1 MLIALIIYG
10 GDDMFQKYNSLGI
23 IVICTMFL
31 FVACSKNDKEL
42 KEIQKANYLVSYSN
56 AMKNGGYIYAYDK
69 KGNEISKIEVDGQ
82 SMMSN
87 AKDEKGYYFSS
98 NRNNNHY
105 VIDKTGEMQEINRP
119 KQLQNVNAGAY
130 FIHAEQGYVYYDVN
144 IGLIDE
150 KKGYTSELV
159 YWKESNKRQESVELK
174 GTIQG
179 AHIIE
184 NNIFAFSQTLD
195 KVYISEI
202 DLITNKK
209 TNEFEIPNENVYFAP
224 TAQKVIFQKY
234 KDKLLLAL
242 SDNVNQKLPSKLMM
256 INPKTRVVE
265 KETIL
270 DEKQFIPILVQVI
283 DNKVYILDQD
293 EKVKELDENLNIIR
307 SYSLQSDTKIA
318 REDKGICDIQVKEN
332 KIYILY
338 KDMNSRSKTKQ
349 LVAEIEGYDLLT
361 GASVDKTTLQ
371 LDKKWD
377 DITFLALKE

>member
-1 MLIALIIYG
+1 MLK
-10 GDDMFQKYNSLGI
+10 KYIS
-23 IVICTMFL
+23 IVKVIICTMFL
-31 FVACSKNDKEL
+31 FVGCSKNVNGGKEL
-42 KEIQKANYLVSYSN
+42 KNIQQADYLVSYSN
-56 AMKNGGYIYAYDK
+56 AMKDGGYIYAYDK
-69 KGNEISKIEVDGQ
+69 KGNTISKMEVDGQ

-105 VIDKTGEMQEINRP
+105 AINKTGKVQGINRP
-119 KQLQNVNAGAY
+119 KELQEVNAGAY

-144 IGLIDE
+144 IGLVDE

-159 YWKESNKRQESVELK
+159 YWKDSDKRQESVELK

-184 NNIFAFSQTLD
+184 NHIYVFSQTLD

-202 DLITNKK
+202 DLVTNKK

-224 TAQKVIFQKY
+224 TAQKIIFQKY
-234 KDKLLLAL
+234 KDKLLFVL
-242 SDNVNQKLPSKLMM
+242 SDNVNQKLPPKLIMV
-256 INPKTRVVE
+256 NTKTRVVE

-270 DEKQFIPILVQVI
+270 DEKQFIPVLVQVI
-283 DNKVYILDQD
+283 EDKVYILNND

-307 SYSLQSDTKIA
+307 TYSLQSDTKIA

-338 KDMNSRSKTKQ
+338 KDMNSKSKTKQ
-349 LVAEIEGYDLLT
+349 LVAEIEEYDLLT

>member
-1 MLIALIIYG
+1 MR
-10 GDDMFQKYNSLGI
+10 GDDIFQKYNSLAI

-31 FVACSKNDKEL
+31 FVACSKSDKEL
-42 KEIQKANYLVSYSN
+42 KNIQQADYLVSYSN

-69 KGNEISKIEVDGQ
+69 KGHEISKVEVDGQ

-87 AKDEKGYYFSS
+87 AKDEKGYYFLS

-105 VIDKTGEMQEINRP
+105 AIDRTGKIQEISRP
-119 KQLQNVNAGAY
+119 KQLQDVNAGAY

-144 IGLIDE
+144 IGLVDE

-159 YWKESNKRQESVELK
+159 YWKDSDKRQESVELK

-184 NNIFAFSQTLD
+184 NHIYAFSQTLD

-202 DLITNKK
+202 DLNTNKK

-224 TAQKVIFQKY
+224 TPQKVIFQKY
-234 KDKLLLAL
+234 KDKLILAL

-256 INPKTRVVE
+256 IDPKTKVVE
-265 KETIL
+265 KETVL
-270 DEKQFIPILVQVI
+270 DDKQFIPVLVQVY
-283 DNKVYILDQD
+283 DNKVYVLNHD
-293 EKVKELDENLNIIR
+293 EKIKELDENLNIIR
-307 SYSLQSDTKIA
+307 TYSLQSDTKIA
-318 REDKGICDIQVKEN
+318 REDKGISDIQVHGN
-332 KIYILY
+332 KLYILY
-338 KDMNSRSKTKQ
+338 KDMNPKSKTKQ

-361 GASVDKTTLQ
+361 GASIEKTTLQ

-377 DITFLALKE
+377 DITVLIMKE

>member
-1 MLIALIIYG
+1 ML
-10 GDDMFQKYNSLGI
+10 QKYTSLGI

-42 KEIQKANYLVSYSN
+42 QNIQQADYLVSYSN
-56 AMKNGGYIYAYDK
+56 AMKDGGYIYAYDK
-69 KGNEISKIEVDGQ
+69 KGNEISKMEVDGQ
-82 SMMSN
+82 GMMSN

-98 NRNNNHY
+98 SRNNKHY
-105 VIDKTGEMQEINRP
+105 AINKTGKVQEINRP
-119 KQLQNVNAGAY
+119 KELQDVNAGAY

-144 IGLIDE
+144 VGLVDE

-159 YWKESNKRQESVELK
+159 YWKENEKRQESVELK

-179 AHIIE
+179 AHVIE
-184 NNIFAFSQTLD
+184 NNIYAFSQTLD
-195 KVYISEI
+195 QVFISEI
-202 DLITNKK
+202 DLNTNEK
-209 TNEFEIPNENVYFAP
+209 TNEFEIPNENVYFAS
-224 TAQKVIFQKY
+224 TTQKVIFQKY

-265 KETIL
+265 KEVIL
-270 DEKQFIPILVQVI
+270 DEKQFIPVLVQVS

-293 EKVKELDENLNIIR
+293 EKMKELDENLKIIR
-307 SYSLQSDTKIA
+307 TYSLQSDKNTKIA
-318 REDKGICDIQVKEN
+318 REDKGIYDIQVQQN

-338 KDMNSRSKTKQ
+338 KDMNSKSKTKQ

-361 GASVDKTTLQ
+361 GASMEKTVLQ
-371 LDKKWD
+371 LEKKWE
-377 DITFLALKE
+377 DITFLMVKE

>member
-1 MLIALIIYG
+1 
-10 GDDMFQKYNSLGI
+10 MFQKCNSLTI

-31 FVACSKNDKEL
+31 FVACSKSDTEL
-42 KEIQKANYLVSYSN
+42 KDIQKADYLVSYSN
-56 AMKNGGYIYAYDK
+56 AMKAGSYIYAYDK
-69 KGNEISKIEVDGQ
+69 KGNTISKMEVDGQ
-82 SMMSN
+82 SMISN

-105 VIDKTGEMQEINRP
+105 AIDETGKMQEISRP
-119 KQLQNVNAGAY
+119 KQLQDVNAGAY

-159 YWKESNKRQESVELK
+159 YWKDSDKRQESVELK

-184 NNIFAFSQTLD
+184 NHIYAFSQTLD

-202 DLITNKK
+202 DLVTNKK
-209 TNEFEIPNENVYFAP
+209 TGEFEIPNENVYFAP
-224 TAQKVIFQKY
+224 TPQKVIFQKY
-234 KDKLLLAL
+234 KDKLILAL
-242 SDNVNQKLPSKLMM
+242 SDNVNQKLSSKLMM

-265 KETIL
+265 KEAVL
-270 DEKQFIPILVQVI
+270 DDERFIPVLVQVI
-283 DNKVYILDQD
+283 DNKVYILNND

-307 SYSLQSDTKIA
+307 TYSLQSDKNTKIT
-318 REDKGICDIQVKEN
+318 REDKGIFDIQVHGN
-332 KIYILY
+332 KLYMLY
-338 KDMNSRSKTKQ
+338 KDMNPKSKTKQ

-361 GASVDKTTLQ
+361 GASIEKTTLQ

-377 DITFLALKE
+377 DITFLIMKE

>member
-1 MLIALIIYG
+1 MWGDCML
-10 GDDMFQKYNSLGI
+10 QKYTSLGI

-31 FVACSKNDKEL
+31 FVACSKKDKGL
-42 KEIQKANYLVSYSN
+42 QNIQQADYLVSYSN
-56 AMKNGGYIYAYDK
+56 AMKDGGYIYAYDK
-69 KGNEISKIEVDGQ
+69 KGNEISKMEVDGQ
-82 SMMSN
+82 GMMSN

-98 NRNNNHY
+98 SRNNKHY
-105 VIDKTGEMQEINRP
+105 AINKTGKVQEINRP
-119 KQLQNVNAGAY
+119 KELQDVNAGAY

-144 IGLIDE
+144 VGLVDE

-159 YWKESNKRQESVELK
+159 YWKENEKRQESVELK

-179 AHIIE
+179 AHVIE
-184 NNIFAFSQTLD
+184 NNIYAFSQTLD
-195 KVYISEI
+195 QVFISEI
-202 DLITNKK
+202 DLNTNEK
-209 TNEFEIPNENVYFAP
+209 TNEFEIPNENVYFAS
-224 TAQKVIFQKY
+224 TTQKVIFQKY

-270 DEKQFIPILVQVI
+270 DEKQFIPVLVQVS

-307 SYSLQSDTKIA
+307 TYSLQSDKNTKII
-318 REDKGICDIQVKEN
+318 REDKGIYDIQVQEN

-338 KDMNSRSKTKQ
+338 KDMNSKSKTKQ

-361 GASVDKTTLQ
+361 GASMEKTVLQ
-371 LDKKWD
+371 LEKKWE
-377 DITFLALKE
+377 DITFLIVKE

>member
-1 MLIALIIYG
+1 
-10 GDDMFQKYNSLGI
+10 MFQKCNSLTI

-31 FVACSKNDKEL
+31 FVACSKSDTEL
-42 KEIQKANYLVSYSN
+42 KDIQKADYLVSYSN
-56 AMKNGGYIYAYDK
+56 AMKSGSYIYAYDK
-69 KGNEISKIEVDGQ
+69 KGNTISKMEVDGQ
-82 SMMSN
+82 SMISN

-105 VIDKTGEMQEINRP
+105 AIDETGKMQEISRP
-119 KQLQNVNAGAY
+119 KQLQDVNAGAY

-159 YWKESNKRQESVELK
+159 YWKDSDKRQESVELK

-184 NNIFAFSQTLD
+184 NHIYAFSQTLD

-202 DLITNKK
+202 DLVTNKK
-209 TNEFEIPNENVYFAP
+209 TGEFEIPNENVYFAP
-224 TAQKVIFQKY
+224 TPQKVIFQKY
-234 KDKLLLAL
+234 KDKLILAL
-242 SDNVNQKLPSKLMM
+242 SDNVNQKLSSKLMM

-265 KETIL
+265 KEAVL
-270 DEKQFIPILVQVI
+270 DDERFIPVLVQVI
-283 DNKVYILDQD
+283 DNKVYILNND

-307 SYSLQSDTKIA
+307 TYSLQSDKNTKIT
-318 REDKGICDIQVKEN
+318 REDKGIFDIQVHGN
-332 KIYILY
+332 KLYMLY
-338 KDMNSRSKTKQ
+338 KDMNPKSKTKQ

-361 GASVDKTTLQ
+361 GASIEKTTLQ

-377 DITFLALKE
+377 DITFLIMKE

>member
-1 MLIALIIYG
+1 
-10 GDDMFQKYNSLGI
+10 MFQKCNSLTI

-31 FVACSKNDKEL
+31 FVACSKSDTEL
-42 KEIQKANYLVSYSN
+42 KDIQKADYLVSYSN
-56 AMKNGGYIYAYDK
+56 AMKAGSYIYAYDK
-69 KGNEISKIEVDGQ
+69 KGNKISKMEVDGQ
-82 SMMSN
+82 SMISN

-105 VIDKTGEMQEINRP
+105 AIDETGKMQEISRP
-119 KQLQNVNAGAY
+119 KQLQDVNAGAY

-159 YWKESNKRQESVELK
+159 YWKDSDKRQESVELK

-184 NNIFAFSQTLD
+184 NHIYAFSQTLD

-202 DLITNKK
+202 DLVTNKK

-224 TAQKVIFQKY
+224 TPQKVIFQKY
-234 KDKLLLAL
+234 KDKLILAL
-242 SDNVNQKLPSKLMM
+242 SDNVNQKLSSKLMM

-265 KETIL
+265 KEAVL
-270 DEKQFIPILVQVI
+270 DDERFIPVLVQVI
-283 DNKVYILDQD
+283 DNKVYILNND

-307 SYSLQSDTKIA
+307 TYSLQSDKNTKIT
-318 REDKGICDIQVKEN
+318 REDKGIFDIQVHGN
-332 KIYILY
+332 KLYMLY
-338 KDMNSRSKTKQ
+338 KDMNPKSKTKQ

-361 GASVDKTTLQ
+361 GASIEKTTLQ

-377 DITFLALKE
+377 DITFLIMKE

>member
-1 MLIALIIYG
+1 
-10 GDDMFQKYNSLGI
+10 MFQKCNSLTI

-31 FVACSKNDKEL
+31 FVACSKSDTEL
-42 KEIQKANYLVSYSN
+42 KDIQKADYLVSYSN
-56 AMKNGGYIYAYDK
+56 AMKAGSYIYAYDK
-69 KGNEISKIEVDGQ
+69 KGNTISKMEVDGQ
-82 SMMSN
+82 SMISN

-105 VIDKTGEMQEINRP
+105 AIDETGKMQEISRP
-119 KQLQNVNAGAY
+119 KQLQDVNAGAY

-159 YWKESNKRQESVELK
+159 YWKDSDKRQESVELK

-184 NNIFAFSQTLD
+184 NHIYAFSQTLD

-202 DLITNKK
+202 DLVTNKK
-209 TNEFEIPNENVYFAP
+209 TSEFEIPNENVYFAP
-224 TAQKVIFQKY
+224 TPQKVIFQKY
-234 KDKLLLAL
+234 KDKLILAL
-242 SDNVNQKLPSKLMM
+242 SDNVNQKLSSKLMM

-265 KETIL
+265 KEAVL
-270 DEKQFIPILVQVI
+270 DDERFIPVLVQVI
-283 DNKVYILDQD
+283 DNKVYILNND

-307 SYSLQSDTKIA
+307 TYSLQSDKNTKIT
-318 REDKGICDIQVKEN
+318 REDKGIFDIQVHGN
-332 KIYILY
+332 KLYMLY
-338 KDMNSRSKTKQ
+338 KDMNPKSKTKQ

-361 GASVDKTTLQ
+361 GASIEKTTLQ

-377 DITFLALKE
+377 DITFLIMKE

>member
-1 MLIALIIYG
+1 
-10 GDDMFQKYNSLGI
+10 MFQKYISLGI

-31 FVACSKNDKEL
+31 FVACSKSDKEL
-42 KEIQKANYLVSYSN
+42 KDIQKADYLVSYSN
-56 AMKNGGYIYAYDK
+56 AMKDGGYIYAYDK
-69 KGNEISKIEVDGQ
+69 KGSEISKIEIDGQ

-87 AKDEKGYYFSS
+87 AKDERGYYFSS

-105 VIDKTGEMQEINRP
+105 AIDKTGKVQGINRP
-119 KQLQNVNAGAY
+119 KELQDVNAGAY

-144 IGLIDE
+144 IGLVDE

-159 YWKESNKRQESVELK
+159 YWKYSDKRQESVELK

-184 NNIFAFSQTLD
+184 NHIYAFSQTLD

-202 DLITNKK
+202 DLATNKK

-242 SDNVNQKLPSKLMM
+242 SDNVNQKLPSKLMV
-256 INPKTRVVE
+256 INPKARVVE
-265 KETIL
+265 KETVL
-270 DEKQFIPILVQVI
+270 DDYKFIPILVQVI
-283 DNKVYILDQD
+283 NNKVYILGDD
-293 EKVKELDENLNIIR
+293 KKIKELDENVNIKR
-307 SYSLQSDTKIA
+307 TYSLKSDENTKLAI
-318 REDKGICDIQVKEN
+318 EDKGISHMQVHDN
-332 KIYILY
+332 KLYILY
-338 KDMNSRSKTKQ
+338 KDINSKSKTKQ

-361 GASVDKTTLQ
+361 GANIEKTTLQ
-371 LDKKWD
+371 LEKKWD
-377 DITFLALKE
+377 DITFLILKE

>member
-1 MLIALIIYG
+1 MLK
-10 GDDMFQKYNSLGI
+10 KYISLVKVI
-23 IVICTMFL
+23 ICTMFL
-31 FVACSKNDKEL
+31 FVGCSKNVNSGKEL
-42 KEIQKANYLVSYSN
+42 KNIQQADYLVSYSN
-56 AMKNGGYIYAYDK
+56 AMKDGGYIYAYDK
-69 KGNEISKIEVDGQ
+69 KGNTISKMEVDGQ

-105 VIDKTGEMQEINRP
+105 AINKTGKVQGINRP
-119 KQLQNVNAGAY
+119 KELQDVNAGAY

-144 IGLIDE
+144 IGLVDE

-159 YWKESNKRQESVELK
+159 YWKDSDKRQESVELK

-184 NNIFAFSQTLD
+184 NHIYAFSQTLD

-202 DLITNKK
+202 DLVTNKK

-224 TAQKVIFQKY
+224 TAQKIIFQKY
-234 KDKLLLAL
+234 KDKLLFVL
-242 SDNVNQKLPSKLMM
+242 SDNVNQKLPPKLIMV
-256 INPKTRVVE
+256 NTKTRVVE

-270 DEKQFIPILVQVI
+270 DEKQFIPVLVQVI
-283 DNKVYILDQD
+283 EDKVYILNND

-307 SYSLQSDTKIA
+307 TYSLQSDKNIKIT
-318 REDKGICDIQVKEN
+318 REDKGISDIQVHGN
-332 KIYILY
+332 KLYILY
-338 KDMNSRSKTKQ
+338 KDMNPKSKTKQ

-361 GASVDKTTLQ
+361 GARIEKTTLQ

-377 DITFLALKE
+377 DITFLIMKE

>member
-1 MLIALIIYG
+1 
-10 GDDMFQKYNSLGI
+10 MFQKYNSLAI

-31 FVACSKNDKEL
+31 LIACSKSDREL
-42 KEIQKANYLVSYSN
+42 KNIQQADYLVSYSN
-56 AMKNGGYIYAYDK
+56 AMKDGGYIYAYDK
-69 KGNEISKIEVDGQ
+69 KGNTISKMEVDGQ

-105 VIDKTGEMQEINRP
+105 AIDKTGKMQEISRP
-119 KQLQNVNAGAY
+119 KQLQDVNAGAY
-130 FIHAEQGYVYYDVN
+130 FIHAEQGYKFYDVN
-144 IGLIDE
+144 IGLVDE

-159 YWKESNKRQESVELK
+159 YWKENDKRQESVELK

-184 NNIFAFSQTLD
+184 NHIYAFSQTID

-202 DLITNKK
+202 DLATNKK
-209 TNEFEIPNENVYFAP
+209 TNEFEIPNKNVYFASTP
-224 TAQKVIFQKY
+224 QKVIFQKY

-265 KETIL
+265 KEGVL
-270 DEKQFIPILVQVI
+270 DDKQSIPVLVQVY
-283 DNKVYILDQD
+283 DNKVYVLDHD
-293 EKVKELDENLNIIR
+293 EKIKELDENLKIIR
-307 SYSLQSDTKIA
+307 TYSLQSDTKIV
-318 REDKGICDIQVKEN
+318 REDKGISDIQVQNN

-338 KDMNSRSKTKQ
+338 KDMNSKSKTKQ
-349 LVAEIEGYDLLT
+349 LIAEIAGYDLLT
-361 GASVDKTTLQ
+361 GANIEKTTLE
-371 LDKKWD
+371 LKKKWD
-377 DITFLALKE
+377 DITFLVLKEQIK

>member
-1 MLIALIIYG
+1 
-10 GDDMFQKYNSLGI
+10 MFQKCNSLTI

-31 FVACSKNDKEL
+31 FVACSKSDTEL
-42 KEIQKANYLVSYSN
+42 KDIQKADYLVSYSN
-56 AMKNGGYIYAYDK
+56 AMKAGSYIYAYDK
-69 KGNEISKIEVDGQ
+69 KGNTISKMEVDGQ
-82 SMMSN
+82 SMISN

-105 VIDKTGEMQEINRP
+105 AIDETGKMQEISRP
-119 KQLQNVNAGAY
+119 KQLQDVNAGAY

-159 YWKESNKRQESVELK
+159 YWKDSDKRQESVELK

-184 NNIFAFSQTLD
+184 NHIYAFSQTLD

-202 DLITNKK
+202 DLVTNKK
-209 TNEFEIPNENVYFAP
+209 TDEFEIPNENVYFAP
-224 TAQKVIFQKY
+224 TPQKVIFQKY
-234 KDKLLLAL
+234 KDKLILAL
-242 SDNVNQKLPSKLMM
+242 SDNVNQKLSSKLMM

-265 KETIL
+265 KEAVL
-270 DEKQFIPILVQVI
+270 DDERFIPVLVQVI
-283 DNKVYILDQD
+283 DNKVYILNND

-307 SYSLQSDTKIA
+307 TYSLQSDKNTKIT
-318 REDKGICDIQVKEN
+318 REDKGIFDIQVHGN
-332 KIYILY
+332 KLYMLY
-338 KDMNSRSKTKQ
+338 KDMNPKSKTKQ

-361 GASVDKTTLQ
+361 GASIEKTTLQ

-377 DITFLALKE
+377 DITFLIMKE

>member
-1 MLIALIIYG
+1 
-10 GDDMFQKYNSLGI
+10 MFQKYNSLAI

-31 FVACSKNDKEL
+31 FVACSKSDTEL
-42 KEIQKANYLVSYSN
+42 KDIQRADYLVSYSN
-56 AMKNGGYIYAYDK
+56 AMKNGGYMYAYDK

-98 NRNNNHY
+98 SRNNNHY
-105 VIDKTGEMQEINRP
+105 AIDKTGKIRELNRP
-119 KQLQNVNAGAY
+119 KQLQNINAGAY

-144 IGLIDE
+144 IGLVDE

-159 YWKESNKRQESVELK
+159 YWKDSDKRQESVELK

-179 AHIIE
+179 AHIIK
-184 NNIFAFSQTLD
+184 NHIYAFSQTLD
-195 KVYISEI
+195 KIYISEI
-202 DLITNKK
+202 DLATNKK

-224 TAQKVIFQKY
+224 TTQKIIFQKY

-242 SDNVNQKLPSKLMM
+242 SDNVNQKLSAKLMM

-265 KETIL
+265 KEKVL
-270 DEKQFIPILVQVI
+270 DDENIIPVLVQVI
-283 DNKVYILDQD
+283 DNKVYILGDD
-293 EKVKELDENLNIIR
+293 EKIKELDENLNIIR
-307 SYSLQSDTKIA
+307 TYSLQSDKKTKIA
-318 REDKGICDIQVKEN
+318 REDKGICDIQVQEN

-338 KDMNSRSKTKQ
+338 KDMNSKSKTKQ

-361 GASVDKTTLQ
+361 GASMEKTTLQ

>member
-1 MLIALIIYG
+1 
-10 GDDMFQKYNSLGI
+10 
-23 IVICTMFL
+23 MFL
-31 FVACSKNDKEL
+31 FVACSKSDTEL
-42 KEIQKANYLVSYSN
+42 KDIQKADYLVSYSN
-56 AMKNGGYIYAYDK
+56 AMKAGSYIYAYDK
-69 KGNEISKIEVDGQ
+69 KGNKISKMEVDGQ
-82 SMMSN
+82 SMISN

-105 VIDKTGEMQEINRP
+105 AIDETGKMQEISRP
-119 KQLQNVNAGAY
+119 KQLQDVNAGAY

-159 YWKESNKRQESVELK
+159 YWKDSDKRQESVELK

-184 NNIFAFSQTLD
+184 NHIYAFSQTLD

-202 DLITNKK
+202 DLVTNKK

-224 TAQKVIFQKY
+224 TPQKVIFQKY
-234 KDKLLLAL
+234 KDKLILAL
-242 SDNVNQKLPSKLMM
+242 SDNVNQKLSSKLMM

-265 KETIL
+265 KEAVL
-270 DEKQFIPILVQVI
+270 DDERFIPVLVQVI
-283 DNKVYILDQD
+283 DNKVYILNND

-307 SYSLQSDTKIA
+307 TYSLQSDKNTKIT
-318 REDKGICDIQVKEN
+318 REDKGIFDIQVHGN
-332 KIYILY
+332 KLYMLY
-338 KDMNSRSKTKQ
+338 KDMNPKSKTKQ

-361 GASVDKTTLQ
+361 GASIEKTTLQ

-377 DITFLALKE
+377 DITFLIMKE

>member
-1 MLIALIIYG
+1 
-10 GDDMFQKYNSLGI
+10 
-23 IVICTMFL
+23 MFL
-31 FVACSKNDKEL
+31 FVACSKSDTEL
-42 KEIQKANYLVSYSN
+42 KDIQKADYPVSYSN
-56 AMKNGGYIYAYDK
+56 AMKAGSYIYAYDK

-82 SMMSN
+82 SIMSN
-87 AKDEKGYYFSS
+87 AKDGEGYYFSS

-105 VIDKTGEMQEINRP
+105 VINKIGKVQGINIP
-119 KQLQNVNAGAY
+119 KELQDVNAGAY
-130 FIHAEQGYVYYDVN
+130 FIHAEQGYKFYDVN
-144 IGLIDE
+144 IGLVDE

-159 YWKESNKRQESVELK
+159 YWKDSDKRQESVELK

-184 NNIFAFSQTLD
+184 NHIYAFSQTLD

-202 DLITNKK
+202 DLVTNKK

-224 TAQKVIFQKY
+224 TAQKVMFQKY
-234 KDKLLLAL
+234 KDKLILAL
-242 SDNVNQKLPSKLMM
+242 SDNVNQKLPSKIMT

-270 DEKQFIPILVQVI
+270 DEKQFIPVLVQVI
-283 DNKVYILDQD
+283 EDKVYILNND

-307 SYSLQSDTKIA
+307 TYSLQSDKNTKIN
-318 REDKGICDIQVKEN
+318 REDKGISDIQVHGN
-332 KIYILY
+332 KVYILY
-338 KDMNSRSKTKQ
+338 KDMNPKSKTKQ

-371 LDKKWD
+371 LERKWD
-377 DITFLALKE
+377 DITFLVLKE

>member
-1 MLIALIIYG
+1 
-10 GDDMFQKYNSLGI
+10 MFQKYNSLAI

-31 FVACSKNDKEL
+31 FVACSKIDTEL
-42 KEIQKANYLVSYSN
+42 KDIQRADYLVSYSN
-56 AMKNGGYIYAYDK
+56 AMKNGGYMYAYDK

-98 NRNNNHY
+98 SRNNNHY
-105 VIDKTGEMQEINRP
+105 AIDKTGKIRELNRP
-119 KQLQNVNAGAY
+119 KQLQNINAGAY

-144 IGLIDE
+144 IGLVDE

-159 YWKESNKRQESVELK
+159 YWKDSDKRQESVELK

-184 NNIFAFSQTLD
+184 NHIYAFSQTLD
-195 KVYISEI
+195 KIYISEI
-202 DLITNKK
+202 DLATNKK
-209 TNEFEIPNENVYFAP
+209 INEFEIPNENVYFAP
-224 TAQKVIFQKY
+224 TTQKIIFQKY

-242 SDNVNQKLPSKLMM
+242 SDNVNQKLPAKLMM
-256 INPKTRVVE
+256 INPQTRVVE
-265 KETIL
+265 KEKVL
-270 DEKQFIPILVQVI
+270 DDERIIPVLVQVI
-283 DNKVYILDQD
+283 DNKVYILGDD
-293 EKVKELDENLNIIR
+293 EKIKELDENLNIIR
-307 SYSLQSDTKIA
+307 TYSLQSDKKTKIA
-318 REDKGICDIQVKEN
+318 REDKGICDIQVQEN

-338 KDMNSRSKTKQ
+338 KDMNSKSKTKQ

-361 GASVDKTTLQ
+361 GASMEKTTLQ